1 MNKLNKKEIEQI
13 IPHRDPFLFLDEITD
28 YIPGE
33 YAKGLKY
40 ISKDEYYFMGHFPGN
55 PIMPGVIIVET
66 LAQVGAVMM
75 LTLEKF
81 KGKMVLFAGID
92 KVRFKKV
99 VKPGDVLNLEVRVS
113 NVRLNVG
120 KGIGKATVN
129 GELICS
135 AELLFSI
142 V

>member
-1 MNKLNKKEIEQI
+1 LNTLNKKEIEQI
-13 IPHRDPFLFLDEITD
+13 IPHRDPFLFVDEITD

-40 ISKDEYYFMGHFPGN
+40 ISEDEYYFKGHFPGN

-81 KGKMVLFAGID
+81 KGKLALFAGIE

-99 VKPGDVLNLEVRVS
+99 VKPGDILKLEVMMS
-113 NVRLNVG
+113 NMKLNIG
-120 KGIGKATVN
+120 NGIVKATVN
-129 GELICS
+129 GELVCS

>member
-1 MNKLNKKEIEQI
+1 
-13 IPHRDPFLFLDEITD
+13 
-28 YIPGE
+28 
-33 YAKGLKY
+33 
-40 ISKDEYYFMGHFPGN
+40 
-55 PIMPGVIIVET
+55 
-66 LAQVGAVMM
+66 MM

-81 KGKMVLFAGID
+81 KGKLALFAGIE

-99 VKPGDVLNLEVRVS
+99 VKPGDILKLEVMMS
-113 NVRLNVG
+113 NMKLNIG

-129 GELICS
+129 GELVCS

>member
-1 MNKLNKKEIEQI
+1 
-13 IPHRDPFLFLDEITD
+13 
-28 YIPGE
+28 
-33 YAKGLKY
+33 
-40 ISKDEYYFMGHFPGN
+40 
-55 PIMPGVIIVET
+55 
-66 LAQVGAVMM
+66 MM

-81 KGKMVLFAGID
+81 KGKLALFAGIE

-99 VKPGDVLNLEVRVS
+99 VRPGDVLNLEVIVS
-113 NVRLNVG
+113 NVRLNIG

-129 GELICS
+129 GELVCS

>member
-1 MNKLNKKEIEQI
+1 MNTLNKEEIKQI
-13 IPHRDPFLFLDEITD
+13 IPHRDPFLFVDEITD

-33 YAKGLKY
+33 YAKGLKHV
-40 ISKDEYYFMGHFPGN
+40 SKDEYYFKGHFPGN

-75 LTLEKF
+75 LTMEKF
-81 KGKMVLFAGID
+81 NGRLALFAGIE

-99 VKPGDVLNLEVRVS
+99 VKPGDILNLEVKLS
-113 NVRLNVG
+113 NIKLNVG
-120 KGIGKATVN
+120 KGIGIATVD
-129 GELICS
+129 GELVCS
-135 AELLFSI
+135 AELMFSI